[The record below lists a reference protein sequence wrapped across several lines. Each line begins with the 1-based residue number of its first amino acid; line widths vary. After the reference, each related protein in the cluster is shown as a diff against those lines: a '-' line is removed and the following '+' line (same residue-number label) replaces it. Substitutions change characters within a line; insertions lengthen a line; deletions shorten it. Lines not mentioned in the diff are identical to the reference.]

1 MLTLA
6 CTTRDHQMPFS
17 RKFFEFIH
25 MPINYIFDVENG
37 VVSVHRP
44 LPNKPA
50 GDDLIVHKVDIG
62 EMRNW
67 DISMRQVTDRDLPSS
82 FT

>member
-25 MPINYIFDVENG
+25 MPINCIFDVEN
-37 VVSVHRP
+37 VKS
-44 LPNKPA
+44 
-50 GDDLIVHKVDIG
+50 
-62 EMRNW
+62 RN
-67 DISMRQVTDRDLPSS
+67 VEKL
-82 FT
+82 